1 LNFNIFVFKA
11 LFVFLKHTHIQ
22 LYSYFFQVLEGKET
36 GKFFGP
42 VEFSTKNKGVVEKK
56 FIHI

>member
-1 LNFNIFVFKA
+1 LKFSSFVFKA
-11 LFVFLKHTHIQ
+11 LFVFLKHTYIQ
-22 LYSYFFQVLEGKET
+22 LYSHFFQVLEGKKT